1 MIRLMRIGDYDEIY
15 QLWKRT
21 PGVGLR
27 SLDDSREGIH
37 KFLLRNPNTNF
48 VTLIEDKIV
57 GVVLGGQDQ
66 RRGYLYHVCVDP
78 EFRRRSIGRKM
89 ILTVA
94 EAMKVEGI
102 TKLSIVAFSDNELGN
117 SFWRDLGWELRND
130 LNIYSFDL
138 VHQQ

>member
-102 TKLSIVAFSDNELGN
+102 TRLSIVAFSDNELGN